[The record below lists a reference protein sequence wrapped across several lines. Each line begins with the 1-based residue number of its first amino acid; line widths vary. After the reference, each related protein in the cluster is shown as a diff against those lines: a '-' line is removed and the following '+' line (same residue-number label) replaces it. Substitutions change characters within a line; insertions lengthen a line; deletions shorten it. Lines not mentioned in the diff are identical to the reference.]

1 MQVNGQHP
9 WEHPPAAMLEEAV
22 AALAAL
28 AEGRAGDAEATVT
41 LAIVTAHQVPE
52 LLDAGLLRP
61 GDLDDAALEAMAVV
75 IDAAAAWDE
84 DEESLE
90 DFVAG
95 LEPDDLRNIAA
106 AARPWA
112 AAVFADMV
120 PEAAKRAR

>member
-1 MQVNGQHP
+1 MTRHP
-9 WEHPPAAMLEEAV
+9 WERPPAAMLPEAV

-28 AEGRAGDAEATVT
+28 AEGRGGDAEATVV

-90 DFVAG
+90 EFVAG
-95 LEPDDLRNIAA
+95 LEPDDVRNIAA

-112 AAVFADMV
+112 AAVFTDMV

>member
-1 MQVNGQHP
+1 MSGHP
-9 WEHPPAAMLEEAV
+9 WERPPAAMLPEAV

-28 AEGRAGDAEATVT
+28 AEGRAGDAEATAT

-61 GDLDDAALEAMAVV
+61 GDFGDAALEAMAVV

-90 DFVAG
+90 EFVAG
-95 LEPDDLRNIAA
+95 LEPDDLRNVAA

-112 AAVFADMV
+112 AAVYADMV